1 MQLITLS
8 HKDVKY
14 TINDDGTIVLR
25 IKDEYLLKI
34 SWGEIRSLDM
44 IISEQ
49 QSEAAGIARE
59 MIERLKKGLDTRKET
74 VEKSEDEEAAP
85 EDSLFDSSQKS
96 RFIRFLESYLS
107 EDEPIEVFDAEDIKT
122 VLGQDFL
129 LSELEDE
136 FGNDYAFKELDNDQ
150 ISVALLTTILS
161 PQE

>member
-74 VEKSEDEEAAP
+74 VEKSEDEEAAR

-136 FGNDYAFKELDNDQ
+136 FG
-150 ISVALLTTILS
+150 LS
-161 PQE
+161 